1 MQRTVKSCWQH
12 WLFHAR
18 MKNHR
23 AFDLNTSRAT
33 CCANSR
39 LSPIVFVSYH
49 FDFMAVRPPR
59 TYHAIN
65 SHPGVDNNSTRF
77 LALPLCIESCNEIVN
92 IMRRWP
98 NEFLRFL
105 RSLFFLDQ
113 GWTSWIENVER
124 IGIEK
129 EEEKKARV
137 RRLFAKNTYVFICL
151 CFLPSVFSWPRLNK
165 LDGKCRTDKDRRRKG
180 EGIARVRRLF
190 AKYVFSSYVKL

>member
-65 SHPGVDNNSTRF
+65 SHPSVDNNSTRF
-77 LALPLCIESCNEIVN
+77 LALPICIESCNEIVN

-105 RSLFFLDQ
+105 RSLFF
-113 GWTSWIENVER
+113 
-124 IGIEK
+124 
-129 EEEKKARV
+129 
-137 RRLFAKNTYVFICL
+137 
-151 CFLPSVFSWPRLNK
+151 SWPRLDK
-165 LDGKCRTDKDRRRKG
+165 LDRKCRTDRDRKG
-180 EGIARVRRLF
+180 RGEEGESEKTIREEYVRIYLF
-190 AKYVFSSYVKL
+190 TFFALCFFLNKVEQAGWKMSNG